1 METKMKFWKITND
14 QENHNGMQYHDGLNE
29 DILEF
34 NPSGDCDPGGIYF
47 ASKDILEFLD
57 YGPWIREVTLPENEE
72 VYENP
77 GTPVKY
83 KAHRVILGE
92 RKKWSDP
99 DVFKEIL
106 KEEGVDPS
114 ADDNYAIRWAAQN
127 GHLEVVKL
135 LLKDKRVDPG
145 AVDNAAIQ
153 WASRDGHLEIVKL
166 LLEDKRV
173 DPGADDNL
181 AIQWAA
187 EKGHLEVV
195 KILLKDKRVDPGD
208 CDNCAICW
216 AAEKGHLEV
225 VELLKKDPRVSKKM

>member
-1 METKMKFWKITND
+1 MESIMKFWKITND

-34 NPSGDCDPGGIYF
+34 RPSGDCESGGIYF
-47 ASKDILEFLD
+47 ASKDILAFLS

-92 RKKWSDP
+92 RKKWNDP
-99 DVFKEIL
+99 EVFKEIL
-106 KEEGVDPS
+106 EEDVDPG
-114 ADDNYAIRWAAQN
+114 ADDNYAISWAAEK
-127 GHLEVVKL
+127 GHLEV
-135 LLKDKRVDPG
+135 
-145 AVDNAAIQ
+145 
-153 WASRDGHLEIVKL
+153 VKL

-173 DPGADDNL
+173 DPGDCDNY
-181 AIQWAA
+181 AIRWAAENGHLEVVKVLLKDKRVDPGASDNYAIRWAA

-195 KILLKDKRVDPGD
+195 K
-208 CDNCAICW
+208 
-216 AAEKGHLEV
+216 
-225 VELLKKDPRVSKKM
+225 LLKKDPRVSKKM